1 MDNVYECDFSEV
13 EPSASALVF
22 LAVSFRLP
30 AMALLLYRGAGRR
43 DPRMSHYIFF
53 PAIILTIKTTIN
65 NVICMSRSLTCCVQG
80 KFSSGSPPCVE
91 NAAFFYTS
99 TS

>member
-1 MDNVYECDFSEV
+1 MDNVCECDFSEV
-13 EPSASALVF
+13 EPSALALIF
-22 LAVSFRLP
+22 LAVSFHIHM
-30 AMALLLYRGAGRR
+30 MALLLYVGAGRT

-53 PAIILTIKTTIN
+53 PVIILTIKTTIN
-65 NVICMSRSLTCCVQG
+65 NVICMSRFLTCCVQR